1 MGRSILS
8 FIINKRTDPN
18 TPPPFL
24 RTTILMSH
32 YIVSALPIEANPN
45 NTKKT
50 VTGGLL
56 VHILN
61 NANNTPRTICTAPS
75 PRERFALECH
85 HSLHSWATVFRA
97 RFSRRVFL
105 RKFRRPSQFPQTRN
119 YLHTNI
125 TNEHYFLFCVVWRP
139 IHTHIHA
146 LNTLYAQENTKKQ
159 YPQHAHDVRTS
170 LCARVALDDYYL
182 VCL

>member
-1 MGRSILS
+1 MGR
-8 FIINKRTDPN
+8 IINKRTDPN

-45 NTKKT
+45 NNKKT

-125 TNEHYFLFCVVWRP
+125 TNEHYFFVLCCLAP
-139 IHTHIHA
+139 NSHTHTCAKHIVCTRKH
-146 LNTLYAQENTKKQ
+146 KKTVS
-159 YPQHAHDVRTS
+159 ATRTRRQNIIMCTRGS
-170 LCARVALDDYYL
+170 
-182 VCL
+182 